1 MPKKTKIE
9 IEKKKKGYG
18 EKKKNRRCRENW
30 SRGKKIIKKRKA
42 KKFWIWLATNNQ
54 LQMKFRQRKLRQSYK
69 KLIQNKNY

>member
-30 SRGKKIIKKRKA
+30 SRGKKIIKK
-42 KKFWIWLATNNQ
+42 KKSQEILDLVSN
-54 LQMKFRQRKLRQSYK
+54 
-69 KLIQNKNY
+69 